1 MKKYSIEF
9 IGTFFLLLISALA
22 DDPIAIGLG
31 LAVLC
36 YIGGHISGA
45 HYNPAVS
52 IAMVIRGEIN
62 KIECSK
68 YIISQVL
75 GAIAASFIYFLISD
89 KVFEIQPNDNTTLS
103 QFLIAEFIFTF
114 LLVITILFVAT
125 HPKLK
130 GNQFYGAAIGLSVMT
145 SQYSIG
151 EISSS
156 ALNPAISIG
165 PALFNLLNGEGSNM
179 SLVFSPY
186 YISIT
191 IISAIFAAYLFKFY
205 LKENN

>member
-36 YIGGHISGA
+36 YIGGHVSGA

-130 GNQFYGAAIGLSVMT
+130 GNQFYGAAIGLSVMA

-165 PALFNLLNGEGSNM
+165 PALFNLINGEGSNM

>member
-9 IGTFFLLLISALA
+9 LGTFFLLLISGLA
-22 DDPIAIGLG
+22 DNPIAIGVG

-62 KIECSK
+62 KVECGK

-75 GAIAASFIYFLISD
+75 GAIAASFIYFVITD
-89 KVFEIQPNDNTTLS
+89 NVFEIQPSSDTTRI

-114 LLVITILFVAT
+114 LLVLTILFVAT

-130 GNQFYGAAIGLSVMT
+130 ENQFYGAAIGLSVMT

-156 ALNPAISIG
+156 ALNPAISLG
-165 PALFNLLNGEGSNM
+165 PALFNILNGEGSNM
-179 SLVFSPY
+179 SLAFSPY
-186 YISIT
+186 YITIT
-191 IISAIFAAYLFKFY
+191 IISGIFAAYLFKFY
-205 LKENN
+205 LKDNN